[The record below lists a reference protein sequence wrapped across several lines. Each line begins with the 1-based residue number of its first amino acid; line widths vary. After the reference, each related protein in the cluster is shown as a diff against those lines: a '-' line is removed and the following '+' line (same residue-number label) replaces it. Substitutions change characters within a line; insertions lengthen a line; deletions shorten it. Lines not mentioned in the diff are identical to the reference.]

1 MPDSVPKV
9 VPANCARESVPLNS
23 RVYAER
29 LLGIG
34 LAVLECVSQERKVP
48 SYILLKFTLASARA
62 VFLVC
67 AVACALSSSI
77 ALADDTI
84 TSSVTPEPKAGTRK
98 TVAASCVDR
107 YHQLGGAYLRLRRKS
122 PEEISERE
130 QASREVWRQRYEA
143 TLRYLKE
150 VKESRGV
157 RIFLRERKAD
167 EPEPVAYG
175 YWTLYDKPFDRW
187 YHHFELLHPMFWVQL
202 PFRAGTKVFTGKNY
216 SFSPF
221 EGAFHSV
228 VHAPVRAATYRL
240 LGKDMQ
246 PTLPVTVPLKM
257 LGYGILLFE
266 PMMAAFHG
274 AFDMADEQALG
285 DSLQEEYGPEYDEI
299 IENDFRFKAIRID
312 LANGYYEDPITLE
325 HKFFDRKMAREAA
338 FKLLNALNEFNQYA
352 LVGQKEDS
360 PEIRRMRFRE
370 YYKIVAPTMGAILD
384 AGKIDQGE
392 NFIFDGDERPFT
404 DKEVDQLIL
413 AQNEALLRMD
423 LVRAYVQADE
433 TELANIEQVPM
444 LRTRLDKIKAG
455 GYAQLLGELHQDGT
469 LSKGDFWNALQM
481 NEEWKRRFETAP
493 IMGLVPITTDEN
505 GVRPLEIVDTQERML
520 QKIAEQFGAK

>member
-1 MPDSVPKV
+1 VCVEWKV
-9 VPANCARESVPLNS
+9 VFCNLFNWTFTSV
-23 RVYAER
+23 
-29 LLGIG
+29 
-34 LAVLECVSQERKVP
+34 
-48 SYILLKFTLASARA
+48 RA
-62 VFLVC
+62 VFLVSTI
-67 AVACALSSSI
+67 ALSLPGSI
-77 ALADDTI
+77 ARADDT
-84 TSSVTPEPKAGTRK
+84 SASPLSAESAS
-98 TVAASCVDR
+98 TVRRTFVDSCIQR
-107 YHQLGGAYLRLRRKS
+107 YHQLRRRS
-122 PEEISERE
+122 PEEVAERE
-130 QASREVWRQRYEA
+130 QASKEVWRQRYEA
-143 TLRYLKE
+143 TLRYFKE
-150 VKESRGV
+150 VKQSRGLRMV
-157 RIFLRERKAD
+157 LRERKAD

-175 YWTLYDKPFDRW
+175 YWTLYNKPFDRW

-221 EGAFHSV
+221 EGTFHSV
-228 VHAPVRAATYRL
+228 IHSPVRAATYRL

-246 PTLPVTVPLKM
+246 LTLPVTLPLRM

-274 AFDMADEQALG
+274 AFDVADEKALG

-299 IENDFRFKAIRID
+299 IENDFRFAAIRID
-312 LANGYYEDPITLE
+312 LANGFYEDPITLE

-392 NFIFDGDERPFT
+392 NFIFDGEERPFT
-404 DKEVDQLIL
+404 DEEMDQLIL

-423 LVRAYVQADE
+423 LVRALVQGDE
-433 TELANIEQVPM
+433 TELSNIEQVPK
-444 LRTRLDKIKAG
+444 LRVLLNNIKAT
-455 GYAQLLGELHQDGT
+455 GYAELLIELHQEGT
-469 LSKGDFWNALQM
+469 VSKGDLWNALQL
-481 NEEWKRRFETAP
+481 NEEWKRRIATAP
-493 IMGLVPITTDEN
+493 IMGLVPITQDKN
-505 GVRPLEIVDTQERML
+505 GVRPLELGDTQERML
-520 QKIAEQFGAK
+520 AKIAERLGSK